1 VTPTSRRLFLRFV
14 LGSPLFAGNA
24 LTAGRVG
31 PSDAMAQGLPPRGEP
46 VIASPEDAVDVF
58 DLQAVARS
66 KVPPAHY
73 DYLEWGA
80 DGGATKDAN
89 RDGIVRLRLR
99 PRRLVDVTSVETSVR
114 LFGESWAT
122 PIVLCPTGS
131 QKAFHPEGELATTRA
146 AHKRGHLTILS
157 TGTTTAIEEVAT
169 ASAGRFWF
177 QLYPTSSEAITRTL
191 LQRAERAG
199 CHVVVMTVDTPVGGV
214 VEDVWKRAKRIDP
227 RRCSDCHNGFGFR
240 RKPMLSGLD
249 FRGVNFLAPGMTW
262 DTVRRLKSATRMK
275 VLLKGIV
282 SSEDAALAVDRG
294 VDGLIVSN
302 HGGRAEGAS
311 LATIDALPEV
321 VAAVGGRIPVL
332 IDGGF
337 RRGADVFKALAL
349 GATAVCVGRPYL
361 WGLGAFGQPGVERTL
376 EILQAEL
383 ERTMRLSGTR
393 SLKEITPAFV
403 QKPA

>member
-1 VTPTSRRLFLRFV
+1 MTPTTRRRFLAFA
-14 LGSPLFAGNA
+14 LGSPLFAGSA
-24 LTAGRVG
+24 LTAAPLV
-31 PSDAMAQGLPPRGEP
+31 
-46 VIASPEDAVDVF
+46 ASPEDAVDVF

-66 KVPPAHY
+66 RLLPAHY

-80 DGGATKDAN
+80 DGSATKDAN
-89 RDGIVRLRLR
+89 REAIVRLRLR
-99 PRRLVDVTSVETSVR
+99 PRRLVDVTRVDTSVR
-114 LFGESWAT
+114 LLGESWST
-122 PIVLCPTGS
+122 PIVLCPTSS

-177 QLYPTSSEAITRTL
+177 QIYPTSSETIARAL

-199 CHVVVMTVDTPVGGV
+199 CQVVVVTVDTPVAGV
-214 VEDVWKRAKRIDP
+214 GEEVWKRAKRVEQ
-227 RRCSDCHNGFGFR
+227 RRCGECHDGFFR

-249 FRGVNFLAPGMTW
+249 FSGVNFLAPGMTW

-275 VLLKGIV
+275 LLLKGIV
-282 SSEDAALAVDRG
+282 TSEDAALAVDHG
-294 VDGLIVSN
+294 VDALIVSN

-311 LATIDALPEV
+311 RATIDALPEV
-321 VAAVGGRIPVL
+321 VRAVRGRIPVL
-332 IDGGF
+332 VDGGF

-361 WGLGAFGQPGVERTL
+361 WGLAAFGQPGVERTL

-383 ERTMRLSGTR
+383 ERTMRLSGAR
-393 SLKEITPAFV
+393 SLKEITPALV

>member
-1 VTPTSRRLFLRFV
+1 MLSRRRFLRFT
-14 LGSPLFAGNA
+14 LGSPLLAGSA
-24 LTAGRVG
+24 VAAWRVG
-31 PSDAMAQGLPPRGEP
+31 GATAQSAPPREGL
-46 VIASPEDAVDVF
+46 IASPDDAVDVF

-66 KVPPAHY
+66 KVAPAHY

-80 DGGATKDAN
+80 DGGAAKDAN
-89 RDGIVRLRLR
+89 RDGLARLRLR
-99 PRRLVDVTSVETSVR
+99 PRRLVDVSSVETSVR
-114 LFGESWAT
+114 LFGEAYAT
-122 PIVLCPTGS
+122 PILLCPTGS

-157 TGTTTAIEEVAT
+157 TGTTTAIEEVAA

-199 CHVVVMTVDTPVGGV
+199 CRVVVVTVDTPVGGV
-214 VEDVWKRAKRIDP
+214 VEDVWKRAKRLDS
-227 RRCSDCHNGFGFR
+227 RRCSDCHNGFFR
-240 RKPMLSGLD
+240 RKPLLSGVDL
-249 FRGVNFLAPGMTW
+249 RGVNFLAPAMTW
-262 DTVRRLKSATRMK
+262 ETVRRIKSATRMK
-275 VLLKGIV
+275 VLLKGILAA
-282 SSEDAALAVDRG
+282 EDAALAIDSGMDG
-294 VDGLIVSN
+294 VIVSN
-302 HGGRAEGAS
+302 HGGRADGAS
-311 LATIDALPEV
+311 RATIDALPEV
-321 VAAVGGRIPVL
+321 VAAVRGRIPVL

-349 GATAVCVGRPYL
+349 GATAVCIGRPYL

-376 EILQAEL
+376 EILQGEL

>member
-14 LGSPLFAGNA
+14 LGSPLFAPGA
-24 LTAGRVG
+24 LTAG
-31 PSDAMAQGLPPRGEP
+31 EP
-46 VIASPEDAVDVF
+46 VVASPEDAVDVF
-58 DLQAVARS
+58 DLQAVARV
-66 KVPPAHY
+66 KLPPAHY
-73 DYLEWGA
+73 DYIEAGA

-89 RDGIVRLRLR
+89 RDAIVRLRVR
-99 PRRLVDVTSVETSVR
+99 PRRLVDVTSVDTSVR
-114 LFGESWAT
+114 LFGESYAT

-146 AHKRGHLTILS
+146 ARTRGHLTILS
-157 TGTTTAIEEVAT
+157 TGTTTAIEDVAV

-177 QLYPTSSEAITRTL
+177 QLYPTSSEAITRAL
-191 LQRAERAG
+191 LERAERAG
-199 CHVVVMTVDTPVGGV
+199 CQVVVVTVDTPAGAV
-214 VEDVWKRAKRIDP
+214 VEDVWKRARRLDT
-227 RRCSDCHNGFGFR
+227 RRCGDCHDGAWAR
-240 RKPMLSGLD
+240 RKPLLSGLD

-262 DTVRRLKSATRMK
+262 DTVRRIKSATRMK
-275 VLLKGIV
+275 LLLKGILTA
-282 SSEDAALAVDRG
+282 EDAALAVDRG
-294 VDGLIVSN
+294 VDGVIVSN

-311 LATIDALPEV
+311 RATIDALPEV

-383 ERTMRLSGTR
+383 ERTMRISGTR